1 MKKIFRILSHISLRI
16 NSGAEGVFLFCLL
29 LPLLGNKCDS
39 GVLFQEITTELAA
52 PIAIAVDTTRLRAY
66 VVNSN
71 NNAEFTG
78 TTFSVL
84 DITDPAA
91 PVLLNN
97 PANPIPAPN
106 YSAQI
111 YLDTT
116 NGFAYMPNRASDDAV
131 DTSDSLLRIN
141 VDETSA
147 SFGTIETFNNGEN
160 PFGIACCDA
169 SGRIYV
175 VDGGGTGTGTI
186 AVFDPAEPV
195 QPADLST
202 YVQISLEVVLAS
214 GDRITGRDST
224 EVVLLG
230 SQAFVTNRN
239 GNLYVIN
246 TTEVGDTSKNPIDTV
261 VLNSE
266 DLRGIATDGTLLYV
280 VDGKSDTLLLRIINP
295 ALLAPVDPDVATV
308 SEVDIAAVQ
317 TATVSLGTDRT
328 TDPNEVAVFNGKA
341 YVTNRGLDTV
351 SVIDLATNTLETTI
365 AVGDQPYGM
374 TAFTVGATNY
384 LYVANLV
391 SNSISIIDPAT
402 NTVVNAFS
410 P

>member
-1 MKKIFRILSHISLRI
+1 MRGALALVVALAALVAGPASGLSGSTADGAGLPSLTVVGDARYRVEPDAARVRVTVGLTI
-16 NSGAEGVFLFCLL
+16 RNRRGETVTRRSWYDRAYLAIQPSASGIRVSGAGGSPSVRVTRTAADHKLVEIRFGKRVYSNQTIALRLSFDLRDRGGAPGRFVRIGPGLVSF
-29 LPLLGNKCDS
+29 PVWAFASDS
-39 GVLFQEITTELAA
+39 TPGARATVVIPAGLEIQHGAGAFTTRTARDDGTTELATA
-52 PIAIAVDTTRLRAY
+52 PLTDATRLRAY

-186 AVFDPAEPV
+186 AVFDPA
-195 QPADLST
+195 
-202 YVQISLEVVLAS
+202 
-214 GDRITGRDST
+214 
-224 EVVLLG
+224 
-230 SQAFVTNRN
+230 
-239 GNLYVIN
+239 
-246 TTEVGDTSKNPIDTV
+246 
-261 VLNSE
+261 
-266 DLRGIATDGTLLYV
+266 
-280 VDGKSDTLLLRIINP
+280 
-295 ALLAPVDPDVATV
+295 
-308 SEVDIAAVQ
+308 
-317 TATVSLGTDRT
+317 
-328 TDPNEVAVFNGKA
+328 
-341 YVTNRGLDTV
+341 
-351 SVIDLATNTLETTI
+351 
-365 AVGDQPYGM
+365 
-374 TAFTVGATNY
+374 
-384 LYVANLV
+384 
-391 SNSISIIDPAT
+391 
-402 NTVVNAFS
+402 
-410 P
+410 

>member
-147 SFGTIETFNNGEN
+147 SFGTLETFNNGEN

-175 VDGGGTGTGTI
+175 
-186 AVFDPAEPV
+186 
-195 QPADLST
+195 
-202 YVQISLEVVLAS
+202 
-214 GDRITGRDST
+214 
-224 EVVLLG
+224 
-230 SQAFVTNRN
+230 
-239 GNLYVIN
+239 
-246 TTEVGDTSKNPIDTV
+246 
-261 VLNSE
+261 
-266 DLRGIATDGTLLYV
+266 
-280 VDGKSDTLLLRIINP
+280 
-295 ALLAPVDPDVATV
+295 
-308 SEVDIAAVQ
+308 
-317 TATVSLGTDRT
+317 
-328 TDPNEVAVFNGKA
+328 
-341 YVTNRGLDTV
+341 
-351 SVIDLATNTLETTI
+351 
-365 AVGDQPYGM
+365 
-374 TAFTVGATNY
+374 
-384 LYVANLV
+384 
-391 SNSISIIDPAT
+391 
-402 NTVVNAFS
+402 
-410 P
+410 